1 MKDISPLETSQPVLS
16 PARPAHS
23 TLSSSIHDQE
33 DAVAAIGFVAALT
46 CSESYTEILR
56 VRPAPGQ
63 PEQFV
68 CCVES
73 RLESARNPEEWH
85 RRHQVIVDRH
95 ALLSLREDL
104 NQLLDGTSSAGNAAM
119 GHGLREDDIT

>member
-1 MKDISPLETSQPVLS
+1 MKDFSPSEISLPVLS
-16 PARPAHS
+16 TARPAHS
-23 TLSSSIHDQE
+23 TLSPSIHDQE
-33 DAVAAIGFVAALT
+33 DAMAAIGFVATLT

-56 VRPAPGQ
+56 VRPVPGQ

-73 RLESARNPEEWH
+73 RLASARNPEAWH

-95 ALLSLREDL
+95 ALRSLREDL
-104 NQLLDGTSSAGNAAM
+104 NQLLDGATSDGNASM
-119 GHGLREDDIT
+119 GHGLRGDDIT

>member
-1 MKDISPLETSQPVLS
+1 MKDFFPLETSLPVLF

-23 TLSSSIHDQE
+23 TRSSSIHDQE
-33 DAVAAIGFVAALT
+33 SAIATLGFVATLT

-56 VRPAPGQ
+56 VRPAPSL

-68 CCVES
+68 CSVES
-73 RLESARNPEEWH
+73 RLASARNPAEWH

-95 ALLSLREDL
+95 ALLSLREAL
-104 NQLLDGTSSAGNAAM
+104 NQLLDGKNSDGTSS
-119 GHGLREDDIT
+119 LSDQL